1 MSMEAGG
8 PCTYFGCRRTAQ
20 FNSDFCSEHQNEVSH
35 ISIISDEVSSDDG
48 PGISNQVIRF
58 EIDGKK
64 KTVDSKEIEHLLSR
78 LKTAKKFWIVDLT
91 VDENEFVQYAIEKG
105 ELEHWDRL
113 EMIESKEM
121 TTEDAFSTLRSKI
134 IGDYSGHEF
143 WWSEDGKLLSDES
156 TGLRS
161 DLYLPSGHSE
171 DELDQQ
177 EKYHPILL
185 GAGIALVAAVLI
197 AMIISNP
204 AAFVGELFCQGIC
217 GLIFLVGGAG
227 ASTLGRSDSGKFTK

>member
-1 MSMEAGG
+1 MEVGG
-8 PCTYFGCRRTAQ
+8 PCTYSGCRRTAQ

-35 ISIISDEVSSDDG
+35 IS
-48 PGISNQVIRF
+48 NQLIRF

-78 LKTAKKFWIVDLT
+78 LKKAKKFWIVDLT

-121 TTEDAFSTLRSKI
+121 TTEDAFSTLRNKI
-134 IGDYSGHEF
+134 TGDYSGHEI
-143 WWSEDGKLLSDES
+143 WWSEDGKPLSDES
-156 TGLRS
+156 TG
-161 DLYLPSGHSE
+161 HSE
-171 DELDQQ
+171 EELDQQ
-177 EKYHPILL
+177 EKIHPILL
-185 GAGIALVAAVLI
+185 GAIIAISAIALM
-197 AMIISNP
+197 AMIISDP
-204 AAFVGELFCQGIC
+204 GLFVGEMLFQGIC
-217 GLIFLVGGAG
+217 GLIFLAGGAG

>member
-1 MSMEAGG
+1 MEVGG
-8 PCTYFGCRRTAQ
+8 PCTYSGCRRTAQ

-35 ISIISDEVSSDDG
+35 IS
-48 PGISNQVIRF
+48 NQLIRF

-64 KTVDSKEIEHLLSR
+64 KTVDSKEIEHLLNR
-78 LKTAKKFWIVDLT
+78 LKKAKKFWIVDLT

-134 IGDYSGHEF
+134 TGDYSGHEI
-143 WWSEDGKLLSDES
+143 WWSEDGKLHSDES
-156 TGLRS
+156 TA
-161 DLYLPSGHSE
+161 HSE
-171 DELDQQ
+171 EELDQQ
-177 EKYHPILL
+177 GKNHPMLL
-185 GAGIALVAAVLI
+185 GALGAIAAIFLI
-197 AMIISNP
+197 AMLISNP
-204 AAFVGELFCQGIC
+204 GLFLGELFIQGIC
-217 GLIFLVGGAG
+217 GLIFLGGAG